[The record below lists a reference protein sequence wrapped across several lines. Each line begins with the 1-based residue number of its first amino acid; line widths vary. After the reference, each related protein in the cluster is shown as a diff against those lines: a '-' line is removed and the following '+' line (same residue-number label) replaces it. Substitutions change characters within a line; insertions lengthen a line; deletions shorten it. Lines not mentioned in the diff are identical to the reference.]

1 MVLIG
6 IDPHKAT
13 HTAVAVDEKE
23 SALGELTVKAD
34 RHQVERLLK
43 WAIDF
48 PERLWAIESANGLGH
63 LLAQQLLAAGEDV
76 VDVPPTL
83 AARIRVLGSGK
94 SQKNDRNDALSTA
107 IAALRASRLRTV
119 AREDHGAILRMLG
132 DHHHDLGSLRT
143 QAICRL
149 HALIRSLVPGGTG
162 VRLSADRAAAVL
174 RKVKPTSFAEAERK
188 RLALGFIADIR
199 RLDAEIADSKA
210 RIVNA
215 VGASATSVVELNGV
229 GPIVAAFLIGH
240 SGDMRRFKNRDH
252 YASYNGTAPIEASS
266 GPKTRHR
273 LNPRGNRQLNHAI
286 HVMAVAQIRHPTEG
300 RRYFDR
306 KVAEGKSNKE
316 ALRALKR
323 QISNAVYSHLLID
336 SSR

>member
-6 IDPHKAT
+6 IDPHKAS
-13 HTAVAVDEKE
+13 HTAVAVDDKE
-23 SALGELTVKAD
+23 NPLGELTVRAD
-34 RHQVERLLK
+34 RLQIERLLK

-48 PERLWAIESANGLGH
+48 PDRLWAIESANGLGH
-63 LLAQQLLAAGEDV
+63 LLAQQLLAAGEAV

-83 AARIRVLGSGK
+83 AARVRVLGSGK
-94 SQKNDRNDALSTA
+94 SQKNDPNDALSTA
-107 IAALRASRLRTV
+107 IAALRAPRLRSV
-119 AREDHGAILRMLG
+119 ARDDHGAILRILA

-149 HALIRSLVPGGTG
+149 HALIRCLIPGGTAT
-162 VRLSADRAAAVL
+162 RLTADRAAGEL
-174 RKVKPTSFAEAERK
+174 RKVKPQTSAEAERK
-188 RLALGFIADIR
+188 RLALSHVADIR

-210 RIVNA
+210 RIVTA
-215 VGASATSVVELNGV
+215 VRASGTSLVEINGV
-229 GPIVAAFLIGH
+229 GPIVAAFIIGH
-240 SGDMRRFKNRDH
+240 SGDVSRFKNRDH
-252 YASYNGTAPIEASS
+252 YASYNATAPIEASS

-286 HVMAVAQIRHPTEG
+286 HVIAVVQIRHPSEG

-323 QISNAVYSHLLID
+323 QISNVVYSHLVID

>member
-13 HTAVAVDEKE
+13 HTAVAVDDKE
-23 SALGELTVKAD
+23 NALGELTVRAD
-34 RHQVERLLK
+34 RLQVERLLK
-43 WAIDF
+43 WAVDF

-63 LLAQQLLAAGEDV
+63 LLAQQLLAAGEAV

-83 AARIRVLGSGK
+83 AARVRLLGSGK
-94 SQKNDRNDALSTA
+94 SQKNDPNDALSTA
-107 IAALRASRLRTV
+107 IAALRAPRLRSV
-119 AREDHGAILRMLG
+119 AREDHGAILRILA

-149 HALIRSLVPGGTG
+149 HALIRCVIPGGTAT
-162 VRLSADRAAAVL
+162 RLTADRAAAVL
-174 RKVKPTSFAEAERK
+174 RKVKPGGAAEAERK
-188 RLALGFIADIR
+188 RLALGYVMDIR

-210 RIVNA
+210 RIIQA
-215 VGASATSVVELNGV
+215 VRASGTSLVEINGV

-240 SGDMRRFKNRDH
+240 SGDMRRFKDRDH
-252 YASYNGTAPIEASS
+252 YASYNATAPIEASS

-286 HVMAVAQIRHPTEG
+286 HIIAVAQIRHPSEG

-323 QISNAVYSHLLID
+323 QISNAVYSHLVID